1 MVTEYMDSIIGSGVN
16 LKEFHIQR
24 VKISSNDLRRLSQ
37 LKDLQSLTLRITTK
51 EQVSIL
57 Q

>member
-37 LKDLQSLTLRITTK
+37 LKGLQSLTLRITTK

-57 Q
+57 K

>member
-1 MVTEYMDSIIGSGVN
+1 MVTEYMDSIIGSRVN
-16 LKEFHIQR
+16 LKEFHLQR
-24 VKISSNDLRRLSQ
+24 VKISSYDLKRLSQ
-37 LKDLQSLTLRITTK
+37 LKDLQRLTLRITTK

>member
-16 LKEFHIQR
+16 LKEFHLQR

-37 LKDLQSLTLRITTK
+37 LKGLQSLTLRITTK